1 MKIRFALA
9 LLVLCAVVPVAAVR
23 AEAVVLKDNVVV
35 EGRILLEWSNAVLI
49 ENNNLGAVT
58 IPTHKIKYLLGKGAS
73 IEEAER
79 VIREEERARRVREE
93 DARRRPPSPDSK
105 TEMPS
110 VRNVSPA
117 PLKTTPPSLPAP
129 TSNPSTPQA
138 TPPAIPVP
146 APAQQKASIPA
157 NEASAVASC
166 KTYLE
171 AQERYHRKDWDDDK
185 VLEYAQKL
193 KGDFSLFETKAGA
206 GDIRLIDQAFADAEG
221 EPAPG
226 APAKAG
232 YRFKVLTA
240 QGANAFGGQKSYIVT
255 ENDKSNMTL
264 GYALV
269 AYPAEY
275 GRTGNATFLASIA
288 GVIWKKDLGPQTN
301 ELVRQTKEFNPDK
314 SWSVVE

>member
-1 MKIRFALA
+1 MKTRFALA

-35 EGRILLEWSNAVLI
+35 EGRILLECEHGVLI

-79 VIREEERARRVREE
+79 VIREEEHARRVREE
-93 DARRRPPSPDSK
+93 DARRRPPTPDTR

-110 VRNVSPA
+110 VRNVGPA
-117 PLKTTPPSLPAP
+117 PVKISPPVLPAP
-129 TSNPSTPQA
+129 TPSTPQA

-146 APAQQKASIPA
+146 APAQPKASIPA
-157 NEASAVASC
+157 NEANAVASC
-166 KTYLE
+166 KAYLE

-185 VLEYAQKL
+185 VLEYAQSL
-193 KGDFSLFETKAGA
+193 KGDFSLYETKAGA
-206 GDIRLIDQAFADAEG
+206 GDIRLIDQALADAEG
-221 EPAPG
+221 DPAP
-226 APAKAG
+226 ATPMKAG
-232 YRFKVLTA
+232 YRFKILTA

-255 ENDKSNMTL
+255 DNGKSNMTL

-269 AYPAEY
+269 AYPADY

-288 GVIWKKDLGPQTN
+288 GVIWKKDLGAQTN
-301 ELVRQTKEFNPDK
+301 ELIRQMKEFNPDK